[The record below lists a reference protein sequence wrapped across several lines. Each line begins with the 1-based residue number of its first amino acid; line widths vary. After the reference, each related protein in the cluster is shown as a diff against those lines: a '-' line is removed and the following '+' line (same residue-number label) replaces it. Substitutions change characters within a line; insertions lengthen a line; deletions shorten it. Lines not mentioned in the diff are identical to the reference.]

1 MQMKVSVTST
11 MFTNIT
17 CKLSNGVCEFW
28 TECSQETLYLSVSFC
43 LCIYINSTHC
53 MGIYTQP
60 KMSSPKDPIDG
71 PKDHLSMTSQ
81 SKDQHGPRKI
91 TFRGQI
97 IRSISFDEIEG
108 STSSFDLLS
117 FETETS
123 FNLYQLLS
131 KSNRRMV
138 DLGKNFEHLKIRL
151 DDIKL
156 ATDNFSDTYK
166 NGSSGY
172 CTWYKVDLDHFDK
185 EKLSSVEG
193 ESSSELPKRHNKVNI
208 KRFFPKDDEHE
219 EELFF
224 TELEVLTSVKHD
236 NIGTLI
242 GFCVE
247 GFELILVTEKFS
259 NGLKNYLGNVR
270 TMHTLTWEQRLKI
283 CIDLAHALS
292 YLHSEMEER
301 NMIIHSNINHAK
313 FGWDENLVA
322 KIEDFEFAVFL
333 PPNQNDEVLCKRT
346 NFESKYYVDPEY
358 EKTGKLKR
366 ESNVYS
372 FGVVLFEILCGRHA
386 FNQSYLNESEKGL
399 VHVARQNFCNGT
411 IEEMIDPILKEKTSI
426 KSYNPN
432 RGANKDSLHT
442 FMKVANQCVA
452 ETQDHRPTMKVVLNE
467 LKKALIFQVCQVCLC
482 VYY

>member
-1 MQMKVSVTST
+1 
-11 MFTNIT
+11 
-17 CKLSNGVCEFW
+17 
-28 TECSQETLYLSVSFC
+28 
-43 LCIYINSTHC
+43 
-53 MGIYTQP
+53 
-60 KMSSPKDPIDG
+60 
-71 PKDHLSMTSQ
+71 
-81 SKDQHGPRKI
+81 
-91 TFRGQI
+91 
-97 IRSISFDEIEG
+97 
-108 STSSFDLLS
+108 
-117 FETETS
+117 
-123 FNLYQLLS
+123 
-131 KSNRRMV
+131 
-138 DLGKNFEHLKIRL
+138 
-151 DDIKL
+151 
-156 ATDNFSDTYK
+156 
-166 NGSSGY
+166 
-172 CTWYKVDLDHFDK
+172 
-185 EKLSSVEG
+185 
-193 ESSSELPKRHNKVNI
+193 
-208 KRFFPKDDEHE
+208 
-219 EELFF
+219 
-224 TELEVLTSVKHD
+224 
-236 NIGTLI
+236 
-242 GFCVE
+242 
-247 GFELILVTEKFS
+247 
-259 NGLKNYLGNVR
+259 
-270 TMHTLTWEQRLKI
+270 MHTLTWEQRLKI